1 MRRRGTQREPFNTVQ
16 RSRAVQPVHQES
28 AEEVNVRSHKHHPL
42 AETKL
47 SVRRHLATDS
57 ENSSLA
63 TVEYVARLGLQ
74 SVVSLIKSFLRY
86 KAGISYIKV
95 PGTELSCPNAEF
107 SCLCP
112 FWC

>member
-1 MRRRGTQREPFNTVQ
+1 MRNPTQ
-16 RSRAVQPVHQES
+16 AVSHGLVFVDCSVHQES
-28 AEEVNVRSHKHHPL
+28 AEEVGIRPHKHHPL

-47 SVRRHLATDS
+47 SVSGYLATDS
-57 ENSSLA
+57 ENSSLT

-74 SVVSLIKSFLRY
+74 SVESLVEGFLRY
-86 KAGISYIKV
+86 KAGVSEIKMSRA
-95 PGTELSCPNAEF
+95 ELGRPDAEF